1 MLMRYTHLRAEDLV
15 GVWGSFCGHA
25 PITGS
30 VHLGRGMDIRF
41 AFDPDQ
47 SATFGSRLRFHF
59 VSYIYNVATEIAN
72 NLGM

>member
-1 MLMRYTHLRAEDLV
+1 MPPTDELRVFD
-15 GVWGSFCGHA
+15 FN
-25 PITGS
+25 
-30 VHLGRGMDIRF
+30 F

-59 VSYIYNVATEIAN
+59 VSYISSFIYNVATEIAD

>member
-1 MLMRYTHLRAEDLV
+1 
-15 GVWGSFCGHA
+15 
-25 PITGS
+25 
-30 VHLGRGMDIRF
+30 MDIRF

-59 VSYIYNVATEIAN
+59 VSYISSFVYNVATEIAD

>member
-1 MLMRYTHLRAEDLV
+1 M
-15 GVWGSFCGHA
+15 
-25 PITGS
+25 TGS

-47 SATFGSRLRFHF
+47 SATFGSRLRFHI
-59 VSYIYNVATEIAN
+59 VSYISSFMLHLLLYNVATEIAD

>member
-1 MLMRYTHLRAEDLV
+1 WWGD
-15 GVWGSFCGHA
+15 WGSFCRHA

-59 VSYIYNVATEIAN
+59 VSYISSFIYNVATEIAD